1 MVVSFW
7 RLMDTLWSVIL
18 PPAVQVWYVIMMRTY
33 IQNSI
38 PQSLGEAA
46 TLDGCSDIGYLTRV
60 VLPLSKPIL
69 AVITLYVAV
78 ALWNAYFNAMLYL
91 GDSDLQP
98 LQIFL
103 RRVLLQASNEVL
115 QSAGG
120 QAAAAAAENTLK
132 IRYVCIVLAAVPIF
146 LITPFVQKYLVSG
159 TMLGAVKG

>member
-1 MVVSFW
+1 MSLNA
-7 RLMDTLWSVIL
+7 RIPT
-18 PPAVQVWYVIMMRTY
+18 RTG
-33 IQNSI
+33 IRRTGTSARNR
-38 PQSLGEAA
+38 
-46 TLDGCSDIGYLTRV
+46 TVDF
-60 VLPLSKPIL
+60 
-69 AVITLYVAV
+69 
-78 ALWNAYFNAMLYL
+78 FNAMLYL
-91 GDSDLQP
+91 GDSNLQP

-146 LITPFVQKYLVSG
+146 VITPFVQKYLVSG